1 MEEHGN
7 ISLQFVGFMG
17 RTFMIS
23 TKSLLAS
30 CLLIGAVHL
39 LKPGLHLKHWKN
51 VNQLRLMIGQLM

>member
-7 ISLQFVGFMG
+7 ISLQFVGFTG

-30 CLLIGAVHL
+30 CLLIGSVL
-39 LKPGLHLKHWKN
+39 
-51 VNQLRLMIGQLM
+51 